1 MIGLLKSR
9 LHPRPTES
17 HEPLIDEKDEAQT
30 PNNRFLQIS
39 KPLLLKVVL
48 VFYVLFSSISL
59 VVLGR
64 NYNEKPYSPVNHVLS
79 YERQALYFGE
89 DPRFTGLPEEV
100 DEAWDYLLEPI
111 NIRMTH
117 DELEQSRATFTD
129 EIVQLTDGGY
139 VSVLSVHHELHCL
152 DALRRNIYYSYYY
165 PNATEAERRYS
176 VMHMSHCVDT
186 IRRSL
191 MCKADIAVYTAYWIG
206 DHDAFPNKE
215 LRSNS
220 DRICVNWEAIDG
232 WARTRLLPK
241 DKYKVKPGPFEKAL
255 KGN

>member
-30 PNNRFLQIS
+30 PNDRFLQIS

-129 EIVQLTDGGY
+129 EIVQLTDGDY
-139 VSVLSVHHELHCL
+139 VSVLSDIGARLSRCRQKL
-152 DALRRNIYYSYYY
+152 TSGLG
-165 PNATEAERRYS
+165 
-176 VMHMSHCVDT
+176 HCVDT

-241 DKYKVKPGPFEKAL
+241 DRYKVKPGPFEKAL